1 MLHSVSSPQ
10 YSQGSFMDR
19 YSQLLETLVAEHG
32 GVVDPLEHRLVVVA
46 DHLAGHPDGP
56 PTRRLSGVHIDLTFA
71 GATLSIAM
79 SGNFH
84 DSSQS
89 LSAISSSCSSL
100 TKPQTG
106 RMF

>member
-1 MLHSVSSPQ
+1 MLHSVGSPQ

-19 YSQLLETLVAEHG
+19 HSQLLEALVAEHG

-46 DHLAGHPDGP
+46 DHLAGDSHRP
-56 PTRRLSGVHIDLTFA
+56 PSRRFSGVYIDLTLA
-71 GATLSIAM
+71 GANLSIAK

-89 LSAISSSCSSL
+89 LSAIPSSCSSL
-100 TKPQTG
+100 TK
-106 RMF
+106 